1 VDRDHDRSK
10 ALVLNEGSGTG
21 QALSVLLASAGFE
34 VVETSSGEEALS
46 QAAAEKP
53 AIVLLDLDDRDTSG
67 YLVCKLLRE
76 RYGELLPIVFL
87 SGSKVEASDRV
98 VGLLIGADDYV
109 VKPYNASE
117 FVARLRRLLARSTA
131 HAAEAALPAQ
141 GEEADD
147 FDLTKRE
154 RQVMALLLKGL
165 TQAEIASELVISSNT
180 VATHIQRILLKLDVH
195 NRAQAVA
202 KVARAG
208 WLQRELEA
216 EQPAASARLEEAA
229 EALRRERSRS

>member
-1 VDRDHDRSK
+1 VDVCGK
-10 ALVLNEGSGTG
+10 VLVLCEDSETGGT
-21 QALSVLLASAGFE
+21 LRLLLGSAGFD
-34 VVETSSGEEALS
+34 VVETRTGEDALAE
-46 QAAAEKP
+46 AAAEKP

-87 SGSKVEASDRV
+87 SGSRVEASDRV

-109 VKPYNASE
+109 VKPFNSNE
-117 FVARLRRLLARSTA
+117 IVARMRRLVARS
-131 HAAEAALPAQ
+131 AANGGEETLPARSDV
-141 GEEADD
+141 ADD

-154 RQVMALLLKGL
+154 RQVMALLLRGL
-165 TQAEIASELVISSNT
+165 TQAEIARELVISSNT
-180 VATHIQRILLKLDVH
+180 VATHIQRILLKLGVH

-208 WLQRELEA
+208 WLQREARPEDSGPTALVEDTLGA
-216 EQPAASARLEEAA
+216 E
-229 EALRRERSRS
+229 RRGQESRF

>member
-1 VDRDHDRSK
+1 VDKDRGK
-10 ALVLNEGSGTG
+10 ALVLCEGSGAG
-21 QALSVLLASAGFE
+21 AALGSVLVSAGFE
-34 VVETSSGEEALS
+34 VVEARTGEEALT

-109 VKPYNASE
+109 VKPFNASE
-117 FVARLRRLLARSTA
+117 FVARLRRLVARSAA
-131 HAAEAALPAQ
+131 HEAEAAVPAR
-141 GEEADD
+141 GDAADD

-154 RQVMALLLKGL
+154 RQVMALLLRGL
-165 TQAEIASELVISSNT
+165 TQAEIARELVISSNT

-208 WLQRELEA
+208 WLEREPGPE
-216 EQPAASARLEEAA
+216 EPTPSTRLEEAA
-229 EALRRERSRS
+229 AALRRDGSQL